1 VSAPGRRSATE
12 SELQALGFNFDPP
25 EITSVTVFVVD
36 DDPVFSN
43 LVTTYL
49 ARLGYPVQSFLDP
62 REALARLP
70 ERLPHIL
77 IADIDMPEM
86 SGIELAEEAQRLDP
100 DVGVVFVT
108 ALGAEGLAEMS
119 VGDRVPDHLSKPLD
133 FDELARVVQR
143 TFIKRAAAGYHRAM
157 VAWMHDEVE
166 RNAAAV
172 REVTLGTLGALVN
185 ALDARSRHFRGHSQA
200 VAMQAAAVAQ
210 TLGLDVEEVEV
221 VRVAGL
227 LHDVGMIAIPD
238 AVVEKP
244 DALTAEEYR
253 LIRTHCAVGVGILE
267 PMKHLGSAITYIGE
281 HHERWDGSGYPRG
294 RRGEEI
300 SLGGQI
306 VGISEAWTAILE
318 SRAYRTGRSR
328 EEGMA
333 ILQEQ
338 KDVWFS
344 EAVTDALERADVGVM

>member
-1 VSAPGRRSATE
+1 MSDPKGRSATE
-12 SELQALGFNFDPP
+12 SELQALGFTFAPP
-25 EITSVTVFVVD
+25 EITAVTVFVVD
-36 DDPVFSN
+36 DDPVFLN
-43 LVTTYL
+43 MVTTYL
-49 ARLGYPVQSFLDP
+49 ERLGYPVQSFTDP
-62 REALARLP
+62 LEALARLP

-77 IADIDMPEM
+77 ITDIDMPEKT
-86 SGIELAEEAQRLDP
+86 GFELAQEAQQLDP
-100 DVGVVFVT
+100 DVGIVFVT
-108 ALGAEGLAEMS
+108 GLGADAVAEMS
-119 VGDRVPDHLSKPLD
+119 SAGPVPDQLSKPLD
-133 FDELARVVQR
+133 FDELARVVQSA
-143 TFIKRAAAGYHRAM
+143 FIKRAASGYHRAI
-157 VAWMHDEVE
+157 VAWMHDEVR

-210 TLGLDVEEVEV
+210 TMGQGDEQVEV
-221 VRVAGL
+221 VRIAGL

-244 DALTAEEYR
+244 DALTTEEYS
-253 LIRTHCAVGVGILE
+253 LIRSHCAVGVGILE
-267 PMKHLGSAITYIGE
+267 PMKHLGPAITYVEE
-281 HHERWDGSGYPRG
+281 HHERWDGSGYPHGKRG
-294 RRGEEI
+294 DEI

-318 SRAYRTGRSR
+318 SRAYRSGRSR

-338 KDVWFS
+338 KGLWFS
-344 EAVTDALERADVGVM
+344 DTVTEALREADVGVM